1 MRNNIY
7 TVGGTDSIHMMIAD
21 VVIILISIIAGY
33 IYVSRMDILNAK
45 EI

>member
-1 MRNNIY
+1 
-7 TVGGTDSIHMMIAD
+7 MMIAD
-21 VVIILISIIAGY
+21 VVIILISIIAVY